1 MMVSLMGLLA
11 RFKRGLK
18 ELLFGMFYLD
28 LYRESLKYSRQ
39 LNDLMN
45 LVLLGEFLGIPILST
60 NVTIKLLPYL
70 YKDLHKWRVQQLK
83 EREVTDEV
91 PDTV

>member
-1 MMVSLMGLLA
+1 MGLLS
-11 RFKRGLK
+11 RFRRGLK
-18 ELLFGMFYLD
+18 EFLFGMLYFD
-28 LYRESLKYSRQ
+28 LYKDTLKYSRQ
-39 LNDLMN
+39 LNDFMN

-70 YKDLHKWRVQQLK
+70 YKDLLRWKISQLK

-91 PDTV
+91 PDTI